1 MRRLRIALWSVAI
14 GVLSVVLAALFYRLL
29 PAGGA
34 VFVVLLFV
42 CTEALALV
50 TAVLVELPAAAGT
63 AAGVFAALLVAAVLG
78 LTIALA
84 PLGPGAHRPALSDL
98 FWKPLFGLAVF
109 VAVTALAGW
118 SGIRVGARLSRR
130 HR

>member
-1 MRRLRIALWSVAI
+1 MRRLRMAVWSLAI

-34 VFVVLLFV
+34 AFVGLLFV

-50 TAVLVELPAAAGT
+50 TGLLVELPPAAGAAAG
-63 AAGVFAALLVAAVLG
+63 AFGALLVAAVLG
-78 LTIALA
+78 LTIAVAPLA
-84 PLGPGAHRPALSDL
+84 PGAQRPHLSEL
-98 FWKPLFGLAVF
+98 FGKPLVALVVF

-118 SGIRVGARLSRR
+118 SGVRVGARLARR
-130 HR
+130 PR